1 MCLKLADCRRE
12 SGVAGGESVPVTLA
26 REATGL
32 GGSGGGE
39 ARGGHRVGSVRW

>member
-1 MCLKLADCRRE
+1 M
-12 SGVAGGESVPVTLA
+12 AGGESVPVTLA